1 MKSRLSLFVLSW
13 FALSD
18 SFGATLTLKE
28 SFEAAKTNMES
39 IKRAQTVV
47 TQSEELKNQARAAL
61 LPNLSAVGTHTNI
74 DAPETSGNSAF
85 TLTRQYSAALRL
97 SQPILRGGTLSA
109 YDYAKENILLAKF
122 REDSTELGLYQLVI
136 NSYYNLSIAQRDK
149 KNVEELLKFSRERV
163 KEIRGRTDIG
173 RSRKGELVE
182 AEAQLLTAESQ
193 YQQTLIRLTQAEQN
207 FEFYTNLA
215 PQEIGPLG
223 ELPKVPSTLSEL
235 KQMLK
240 SRPDIQAAV
249 QETKLAD
256 KQVSIA
262 KGGHYPTLD
271 LTANYYFDRTGVL
284 ASSDWDLGFALV
296 IPLYQGGDVQ
306 ASVRQAVAGKRIAEL
321 NSAETFRAAERDLS
335 INYQNILQLQEQL
348 KVLKKALAKAEEAY
362 LLSKKDY
369 KFGQV
374 TNLDV
379 LQSLNLF
386 IETKRSYDS
395 LVSLSHLN
403 YKNLE
408 ALVGVLP

>member
-1 MKSRLSLFVLSW
+1 V
-13 FALSD
+13 
-18 SFGATLTLKE
+18 
-28 SFEAAKTNMES
+28 N
-39 IKRAQTVV
+39 
-47 TQSEELKNQARAAL
+47 ELKK
-61 LPNLSAVGTHTNI
+61 
-74 DAPETSGNSAF
+74 
-85 TLTRQYSAALRL
+85 Y
-97 SQPILRGGTLSA
+97 
-109 YDYAKENILLAKF
+109 
-122 REDSTELGLYQLVI
+122 
-136 NSYYNLSIAQRDK
+136 
-149 KNVEELLKFSRERV
+149 
-163 KEIRGRTDIG
+163 RGRTDIG

-207 FEFYTNLA
+207 FEFYTKLT
-215 PQEIGPLG
+215 PQEIGHLG
-223 ELPKVPSTLSEL
+223 ELPKVPETLSEL
-235 KQMLK
+235 KQKLK
-240 SRPDIQAAV
+240 ARPDIQAAV

-306 ASVRQAVAGKRIAEL
+306 ATVRQAVAGKRIAEL
-321 NSAETFRAAERDLS
+321 NSAETFRTAERDLS

>member
-1 MKSRLSLFVLSW
+1 MKSRMSLLVLSW

-18 SFGATLTLKE
+18 SYAALSLKE
-28 SFEAAKTNMES
+28 SFEAAKKNMES
-39 IKRAQTVV
+39 IKRAQAVV

-74 DAPETSGNSAF
+74 DAPDTTGNAAF

-97 SQPILRGGTLSA
+97 NQPLLRGGTLSA

-193 YQQTLIRLTQAEQN
+193 YQQALVRLTQAE
-207 FEFYTNLA
+207 EIYSFYTRLT
-215 PQEIGPLG
+215 PEEIGTLG
-223 ELPKVPSTLSEL
+223 ELPKIPGTLSEL
-235 KQMLK
+235 KQKLRA
-240 SRPDIQAAV
+240 RPDIQAAV
-249 QETKLAD
+249 QETKLAE

-262 KGGHYPTLD
+262 KGGHYPSLD

-321 NSAETFRAAERDLS
+321 TSAEALRTAERDLS
-335 INYQNILQLQEQL
+335 ISYQNILQLQEQL

-362 LLSKKDY
+362 QLSKKDY

-395 LVSLSHLN
+395 LVSLTHLN

>member
-1 MKSRLSLFVLSW
+1 MKNRLSLFVLSW

-18 SFGATLTLKE
+18 SYGALSLKE
-28 SFEAAKTNMES
+28 SFEAAKSNMES
-39 IKRAQTVV
+39 IKRAQAVV
-47 TQSEELKNQARAAL
+47 TQTEELKNQARAAL
-61 LPNLSAVGTHTNI
+61 LPRLSAVGTHTNI
-74 DAPETSGNSAF
+74 DAPDTTGNSAF

-97 SQPILRGGTLSA
+97 TQPLLRGGTLSA
-109 YDYAKENILLAKF
+109 FDFAKENILLAKF

-136 NSYYNLSIAQRDK
+136 NSYYNLSIAQSDK
-149 KNVEELLKFSRERV
+149 KNVEELLKYSRERV

-173 RSRKGELVE
+173 RSRRGELVE

-193 YQQTLIRLTQAEQN
+193 YQQTLVRLTQAEEN
-207 FEFYTNLA
+207 FAFYTNLT
-215 PQEIGPLG
+215 PEDIGPLG
-223 ELPKVPSTLSEL
+223 ELPKIPSTLEEL
-235 KQMLK
+235 KQKLK
-240 SRPDIQAAV
+240 TRPDIQAAV
-249 QETKLAD
+249 QETKLAE
-256 KQVSIA
+256 KQVTIA

-271 LTANYYFDRTGVL
+271 LTTNYYFDRTGVL
-284 ASSDWDLGFALV
+284 ASSDWDLGFSLV
-296 IPLYQGGDVQ
+296 IPLYQGGDVKAQ
-306 ASVRQAVAGKRIAEL
+306 VNQAVAGKRIAEL
-321 NSAETFRAAERDLS
+321 NRAETLRTAERDIT

-348 KVLKKALAKAEEAY
+348 KVLKKALSKAEEAY
-362 LLSKKDY
+362 QLNKKDY

-395 LVSLSHLN
+395 LVSLTHLN

>member
-1 MKSRLSLFVLSW
+1 MKSRISVLVLCW

-18 SFGATLTLKE
+18 SYAALTLKE
-28 SFEAAKTNMES
+28 SFEAAKKNMES
-39 IKRAQTVV
+39 IKRAQAVV

-61 LPNLSAVGTHTNI
+61 LPNISAVGTHTNI
-74 DAPETSGNSAF
+74 DAPETKGNSAF

-97 SQPILRGGTLSA
+97 NQPLIRGGTLSA

-193 YQQTLIRLTQAEQN
+193 YQQALVRLTQAEEN
-207 FEFYTNLA
+207 YSFYTRLT
-215 PQEIGPLG
+215 PQEIGSLG
-223 ELPKVPSTLSEL
+223 ELPSIPGTLAEL
-235 KQMLK
+235 KQKLRT
-240 SRPDIQAAV
+240 RPDIQAAA
-249 QETKLAD
+249 QETKLAE

-296 IPLYQGGDVQ
+296 IPLYQGGDV
-306 ASVRQAVAGKRIAEL
+306 
-321 NSAETFRAAERDLS
+321 
-335 INYQNILQLQEQL
+335 
-348 KVLKKALAKAEEAY
+348 
-362 LLSKKDY
+362 
-369 KFGQV
+369 
-374 TNLDV
+374 
-379 LQSLNLF
+379 
-386 IETKRSYDS
+386 
-395 LVSLSHLN
+395 
-403 YKNLE
+403 
-408 ALVGVLP
+408 